1 MKEAIKKLTKAQIFW
16 PLIIFLGILALNGVI
31 SGGEF
36 FRLQIVD
43 GHLYGRIIDIFRN
56 GSKLMLLALGMTM
69 VLATGGTD
77 ISVGSVMAISGA
89 VACTIIEGSLF
100 SFANGN
106 VAFAITAAIIAGMLC
121 GSWNGFLVSKIQ
133 MQPIVATMILLVAG
147 RGIAQLICE
156 GRIVTINSP
165 SFYFLNGGYIF
176 GFPFPVYIVVF
187 FTALVL
193 WGVRKT
199 AFGLYVESVG
209 CNAEAS
215 RFSGINSARIKFFI
229 YVLCGTL
236 AAVAGLIESAGI
248 KGADANNAG
257 FMIELDAILAVAI
270 GGSSLSGGRFSL
282 LSSLVGALIIQ
293 SITTSILSLGVAPEV
308 NLVVKAVVV
317 IAICLAQS
325 PVFQQSFA
333 DLKFK
338 FKKQEVAA

>member
-1 MKEAIKKLTKAQIFW
+1 MKSIVRKLTKTQIFW
-16 PLIIFLGILALNGVI
+16 PLVIFLGILALNGLI
-31 SGGEF
+31 SGGSF

-100 SFANGN
+100 PFANGS
-106 VAFAITAAIIAGMLC
+106 VVFAIAAAIFAGVLC
-121 GSWNGFLVSKIQ
+121 GSWNGFLVSRIQ

-147 RGIAQLICE
+147 RGIAQLICK

-165 SFYFLNGGYIF
+165 PFYFINGGYIL
-176 GFPFPVYIVVF
+176 GLPFPVYIVV
-187 FTALVL
+187 ALSLLVL
-193 WGVRKT
+193 LVVRKT

-209 CNAEAS
+209 CNGEAS
-215 RFSGINSARIKFFI
+215 RYSGINSARIKFFI
-229 YVLCGTL
+229 YILCGTL

-257 FMIELDAILAVAI
+257 LMIELDAILAVAI

-293 SITTSILSLGVAPEV
+293 SITTSILSLGIAPEV

-325 PVFQQSFA
+325 PVFQQSISAFRA
-333 DLKFK
+333 KI
-338 FKKQEVAA
+338 KKQEVVA

>member
-1 MKEAIKKLTKAQIFW
+1 
-16 PLIIFLGILALNGVI
+16 
-31 SGGEF
+31 
-36 FRLQIVD
+36 
-43 GHLYGRIIDIFRN
+43 
-56 GSKLMLLALGMTM
+56 
-69 VLATGGTD
+69 
-77 ISVGSVMAISGA
+77 VMAISGA
-89 VACTIIEGSLF
+89 IACTIIEGSLF
-100 SFANGN
+100 PFANGS
-106 VAFAITAAIIAGMLC
+106 VVFAIFAAVIAGVLC
-121 GSWNGFLVSKIQ
+121 GMWNGFLVSRIQ
-133 MQPIVATMILLVAG
+133 MQPIVATMILMVAG

-165 SFYFLNGGYIF
+165 SFYFINGGYVL
-176 GFPFPVYIVVF
+176 GLPFPVYIVAF
-187 FTALVL
+187 LTLLVL
-193 WGVRKT
+193 LGVRKT

-215 RFSGINSARIKFFI
+215 RFSGINSSRIKFFI
-229 YVLCGTL
+229 YVFCGAL

-293 SITTSILSLGVAPEV
+293 SITTSILSLGVAPEI

-325 PVFQQSFA
+325 PVFQLYLA

>member
-1 MKEAIKKLTKAQIFW
+1 MKRLTHTQIFW
-16 PLIIFLGILALNGVI
+16 PLMILFSIILLNGLA
-31 SGGEF
+31 SGGAF
-36 FRLQIVD
+36 FHLQIID
-43 GHLYGRIIDIFRN
+43 GHLYGRIIDIVRN

-77 ISVGSVMAISGA
+77 ISVGSVMAIAGA

-100 SFANGN
+100 PFAHGN
-106 VAFAITAAIIAGMLC
+106 VAFAIGMALLAGMLC
-121 GSWNGFLVSKIQ
+121 GSWNGLLVSKIK

-165 SFYFLNGGYIF
+165 TFYFLNGGYIF
-176 GFPFPVYIVVF
+176 ALPFPLYIVAF
-187 FTALVL
+187 FTLLMLV
-193 WGVRKT
+193 GVRRT

-215 RFSGINSARIKFFI
+215 RYSGINSERTKFFI

-236 AAVAGLIESAGI
+236 AAAAGLIESAGI

-325 PVFQQSFA
+325 SVFQQSLA
-333 DLKFK
+333 ELKSK
-338 FKKQEVAA
+338 VRKQEVSR